1 MIIARIPTAEEQLKG
16 LNSIKKSFDHLYLIE
31 EDFDGT
37 YYTRDLPTYFGELIL
52 DLELGILVTAPS
64 SPVETPTE
72 EATPADWITAAK
84 SMNDELNYSDD
95 SMRDILCMMSTL
107 SKERIE
113 MLNSMRN
120 GMLKKLTDELS
131 SCQARNKELESTV
144 DRLMAEIA
152 QLKLEE
158 QESLEPSPYQKAMAY
173 ENVVNYIAR
182 RSSSHKR
189 EEYINMFEALLPKDM
204 HTKLR
209 DDIDEKVEAI
219 KAERAS
225 KRKRKTPARPT
236 PQITAQAGS
245 TINIIDGTNINHAE
259 NVSSK

>member
-1 MIIARIPTAEEQLKG
+1 MEKILQPTHKQLRRIAAIRSAEQITQMSVASISLLTSDFDEQIVRMIIARIPTAEEQLKG

-120 GMLKKLTDELS
+120 GMLKKLTDELEA
-131 SCQARNKELESTV
+131 CKARNKE
-144 DRLMAEIA
+144 
-152 QLKLEE
+152 Q
-158 QESLEPSPYQKAMAY
+158 
-173 ENVVNYIAR
+173 
-182 RSSSHKR
+182 
-189 EEYINMFEALLPKDM
+189 
-204 HTKLR
+204 
-209 DDIDEKVEAI
+209 
-219 KAERAS
+219 
-225 KRKRKTPARPT
+225 
-236 PQITAQAGS
+236 
-245 TINIIDGTNINHAE
+245 GT
-259 NVSSK
+259 